1 VTLGGTA
8 TGTFAD
14 KTVGTAKTVTV
25 TGNTIS
31 GTDAANY
38 LLVQQASLT
47 ADVTQAILSVTGL
60 TASNKTYDTTT
71 AATLGGTAAITAL
84 AGDTVTLGGTAVG
97 SFADKN
103 VGSAKAVTVTG
114 STISGADAAN
124 YNLLQQSGLSASI
137 TQTSLTVSGLTAQN
151 KTYDATTNAT
161 LGGTA
166 AITAL
171 AGDTLT
177 LGGTAIGTFAD
188 KNAGTAK
195 AITVTGST
203 INGAD
208 AGNYTLLQ
216 QSGLSAS
223 ISPASLTVTANNDS
237 KLYDGAAYSGGKG
250 VAYSGFADGES
261 SLVLSGG
268 LGYSGTSQ
276 NAKNAGSYTVTP
288 KGLTSTNYAV
298 RFVDGTLT
306 VSPAPLTLTALTN
319 TKVFD
324 GTTSA
329 QALPVATGLMGS
341 DSVTNLFEAYADAN
355 SGTGKTLAVQSGF
368 VIQDGNAGANYVVT
382 QVPDVSSVIRA
393 IPVTVLP
400 PAAAV
405 VVTASNAAPILAISP
420 RAMTTPTTTTAS
432 SSAGVAVNTVNQAI
446 EGTPGLVDVV
456 VPIGTTSSGTSLVI
470 ALPEAVFANATE
482 AGATESVT
490 LANNQPLPA
499 WMRYD
504 AASKTLVTG
513 AVPIGALPM
522 SVVVTVGNQSTVV
535 QISESQAKR

>member
-1 VTLGGTA
+1 
-8 TGTFAD
+8 
-14 KTVGTAKTVTV
+14 
-25 TGNTIS
+25 
-31 GTDAANY
+31 
-38 LLVQQASLT
+38 
-47 ADVTQAILSVTGL
+47 
-60 TASNKTYDTTT
+60 
-71 AATLGGTAAITAL
+71 
-84 AGDTVTLGGTAVG
+84 
-97 SFADKN
+97 
-103 VGSAKAVTVTG
+103 
-114 STISGADAAN
+114 
-124 YNLLQQSGLSASI
+124 
-137 TQTSLTVSGLTAQN
+137 
-151 KTYDATTNAT
+151 
-161 LGGTA
+161 
-166 AITAL
+166 
-171 AGDTLT
+171 
-177 LGGTAIGTFAD
+177 
-188 KNAGTAK
+188 
-195 AITVTGST
+195 
-203 INGAD
+203 
-208 AGNYTLLQ
+208 
-216 QSGLSAS
+216 
-223 ISPASLTVTANNDS
+223 VTANNDS

-382 QVPDVSSVIRA
+382 LVPDVSGVIRA

-405 VVTASNAAPILAISP
+405 VVPASNAAPILAISP

-446 EGTPGLVDVV
+446 EGAPGLVDVV

-504 AASKTLVTG
+504 TASKTLVTG